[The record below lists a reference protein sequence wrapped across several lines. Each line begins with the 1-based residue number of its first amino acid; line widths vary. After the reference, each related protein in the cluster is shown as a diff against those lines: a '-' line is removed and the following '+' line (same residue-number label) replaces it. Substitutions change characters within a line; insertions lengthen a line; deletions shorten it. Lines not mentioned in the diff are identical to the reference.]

1 LDIQAYIASGILESY
16 VLGITSAEEN
26 AEIEALAHQYP
37 QIKAELETV
46 RASLEAYIMQYEQMP
61 PAALKKKIWHKLEE
75 LEEDTTGI
83 APIPVV
89 TTSSAEKTAAVKP
102 LGGWKRYLVAASLAG
117 LVISAGAN
125 IFLYGQLQN
134 TRQQLAEANTA
145 NSRLAQEL
153 EVNKANYSR
162 ATDEL
167 AVLSNPDNKVIYLK
181 GQEPAPGAA
190 VVVYWNAHEKQV
202 HLAVHN
208 LPAHSA
214 DKQYQL
220 WALVGGK
227 PVDAGMLDMN
237 NPQQSLQKMKEI
249 DQADAFA
256 ITLEKKGGN
265 PTPEGKIYVLGE
277 V

>member
-1 LDIQAYIASGILESY
+1 M
-16 VLGITSAEEN
+16 LGITSAEETAEVEALSRQYPRVK
-26 AEIEALAHQYP
+26 AEIEA
-37 QIKAELETV
+37 I
-46 RASLEAYIMQYEQMP
+46 RASLEAYIMQHEQMP
-61 PAALKKKIWHKLEE
+61 PAALKKKIWQKLDE
-75 LEEDTTGI
+75 LEEDTLGI
-83 APIPVV
+83 IHTSPAAQSFSDK
-89 TTSSAEKTAAVKP
+89 TSSVKP
-102 LGGWKRYLVAASLAG
+102 LGGWKKYLVAASLAG
-117 LVISAGAN
+117 LVASTVAN
-125 IFLYGQLQN
+125 IFMYRQLQT

-145 NSRLAQEL
+145 NQRLAQDL
-153 EVNKANYSR
+153 EINRASYNR
-162 ATDEL
+162 ATEEL

-208 LPAHSA
+208 LPAHAA

-220 WALVGGK
+220 WAIVGGK
-227 PVDAGMLDMN
+227 PVDAGMLDIN
-237 NPQQSLQKMKEI
+237 NVQQSLQKMKEI
-249 DQADAFA
+249 VKADAFA

>member
-1 LDIQAYIASGILESY
+1 M
-16 VLGITSAEEN
+16 LGITSVEEN

-37 QIKAELETV
+37 QIKAELEAV

-75 LEEDTTGI
+75 LEEDKSGI
-83 APIPVV
+83 ASMPVG
-89 TTSSAEKTAAVKP
+89 TPSSAERTTEVKP

-117 LVISAGAN
+117 LIISAGAN

-162 ATDEL
+162 ATGEL
-167 AVLSNPDNKVIYLK
+167 AILSNPDNKVIYLK

-208 LPAHSA
+208 LPAHAA

-220 WALVGGK
+220 WAIVGGK
-227 PVDAGMLDMN
+227 PVDAGTLDMN
-237 NPQQSLQKMKEI
+237 NPQQSLQKMKAIEK
-249 DQADAFA
+249 ADAFA

>member
-1 LDIQAYIASGILESY
+1 MESY
-16 VLGITSAEEN
+16 VLGIVSAEES

-37 QIKAELETV
+37 QIKAEIEAI
-46 RASLEAYIMQYEQMP
+46 RASLEAYIMQHEEMP

-75 LEEDTTGI
+75 LEEDKANIIPASVITQPVTGR
-83 APIPVV
+83 
-89 TTSSAEKTAAVKP
+89 TAEVKP

-117 LVISAGAN
+117 LIISVGAN

-134 TRQQLAEANTA
+134 TRQQLTEANTA

-167 AVLSNPDNKVIYLK
+167 AIFSDPDNKVVYLK
-181 GQEPAPGAA
+181 GLKPAPDAT
-190 VVVYWNAHEKQV
+190 VVVYWNSQQKQV

-208 LPAHSA
+208 LPAHAA

-220 WALVGGK
+220 WAIVGGK

-249 DQADAFA
+249 EKAEAFA

-265 PTPEGKIYVLGE
+265 PTPQGDMYVLGE